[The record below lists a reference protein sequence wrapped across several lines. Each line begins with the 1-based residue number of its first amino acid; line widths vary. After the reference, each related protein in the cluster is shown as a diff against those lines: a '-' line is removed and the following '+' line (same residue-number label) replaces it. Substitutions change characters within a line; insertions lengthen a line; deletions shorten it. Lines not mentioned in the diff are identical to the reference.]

1 MVPADSGTA
10 ARLTVALAAPV
21 AAALVGRWRIVN
33 LKSDLEPDWR
43 RLVDFGAALR
53 IFMQSAGHDAASLAT
68 MTALAG
74 DVAPLVLGAA
84 PEGAPARALFANL
97 ATAPAAFGDPAAATT
112 RAERTRL
119 DDLRG
124 QVMGAEWLLQAEMKR
139 LARQESE
146 FGAWVSFGVSGL
158 LLALLGRAG
167 ERTAA
172 ERMRRRTL
180 EIDPRFAMAT
190 RVGVVLLYALALGL
204 VLVPLA
210 ARLAR
215 LLHSAA
221 LNTGS

>member
-10 ARLTVALAAPV
+10 VRLTVALAAPV

-43 RLVDFGAALR
+43 CLVDFGAALR
-53 IFMQSAGHDAASLAT
+53 IFMQSAGHD
-68 MTALAG
+68 
-74 DVAPLVLGAA
+74 AA

-119 DDLRG
+119 DDLRA